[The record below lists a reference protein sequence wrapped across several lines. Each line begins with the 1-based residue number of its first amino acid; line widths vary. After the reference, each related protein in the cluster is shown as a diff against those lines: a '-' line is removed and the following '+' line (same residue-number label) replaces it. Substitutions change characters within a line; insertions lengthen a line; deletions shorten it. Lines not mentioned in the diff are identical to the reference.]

1 MRAIIR
7 GYQKLKQSGEI
18 DRIARVNEAL
28 TETLLKIDCNRFS
41 PTFMGSG
48 VACGE
53 VITRQYLLSRIGG
66 INLNRALLLSLDRKN
81 SRVIFPLPK
90 IWREKINC
98 NNFRVARFRSAFLWQ
113 LYVVLMWVYGVVGVF
128 KIGLRAAICRGSAN
142 REPVDYIYFVGLG
155 PKNMPSSGASNKSYD
170 IISWYLQWNG
180 RNEKNHEIRHCVSSA
195 TTRYVSNTTLVYQKD
210 PFPVLGW
217 QGNLKYF
224 LWGFWAVLFSF
235 IDMMRGRWWP
245 ALLLNEAAKA
255 AYLRR
260 LPCKLLAREYLFHN
274 SGWIYRPLWTY
285 DAESR
290 GSQIIFYFYS
300 TNCESFMMREGD
312 SPISYGYK
320 AMSWSR
326 YLVWDEYQAEF
337 VKRSV
342 GADVNINVVG
352 PIWFSGS
359 SPMELP
365 LVNNP
370 CVAVFDVTPFRYSRF
385 CVLGA
390 RDEYYSPF
398 VVNLFLAHVSEAL
411 KESGMLML
419 WKQKRNIGK
428 LAHPQYRYYSDMLM
442 SMSHVRCIDP
452 DISAV
457 SIVESSVAVISL
469 PFTSTAIIARN
480 TGKPSVYYDPTG
492 RLRRDDPASHGIEI
506 LSGIQDLS
514 RWIATHTFCA

>member
-1 MRAIIR
+1 VRAIIR
-7 GYQKLKQSGEI
+7 GYQKLKQSGEV
-18 DRIARVNEAL
+18 DRIARVNEVL
-28 TETLLKIDCNRFS
+28 TETLLTIDGNQFS

-53 VITRQYLLSRIGG
+53 VIARQYLLSRIGG
-66 INLNRALLLSLDRKN
+66 ANLNQALLLSLGRK
-81 SRVIFPLPK
+81 SGRVVFPLPK

-113 LYVVLMWVYGVVGVF
+113 IYVVLMWVYGVFGVF
-128 KIGLRAAICRGSAN
+128 KLGLKAGIFRDSAS
-142 REPVDYIYFVGLG
+142 REPVDYVYFVGLG
-155 PKNMPSSGASNKSYD
+155 SKNMPSSGASTKSYD

-180 RNEKNHEIRHCVSSA
+180 RNEKKHEIRHGVSGA
-195 TTRYVSNTTLVYQKD
+195 TVRYVSNTSLVYQKD
-210 PFPVLGW
+210 PFPVLRW

-224 LWGFWAVLFSF
+224 LWGFWAVLFSC
-235 IDMMRGRWWP
+235 IEMTRGRWWP
-245 ALLLNEAAKA
+245 ALLLNEAGKA
-255 AYLRR
+255 AYLRQ
-260 LPCKLLAREYLFHN
+260 LPHRLLAREYLFHN

-300 TNCESFMMREGD
+300 TNCESFMMRGGEA
-312 SPISYGYK
+312 PVSYGYK

-342 GADVNINVVG
+342 GAGVNIDVVG

-359 SPMELP
+359 SPMEQP
-365 LVNNP
+365 VVNNR

-390 RDEYYSPF
+390 RDEYYSPP
-398 VVNLFLAHVSEAL
+398 VVNQFLAQVSEAL
-411 KESGMLML
+411 KESGLVML

-428 LAHPQYRYYSDMLM
+428 NAHPQYRYFSDMLM
-442 SMSHVRCIDP
+442 SMSHVRCVDP

-457 SIVESSVAVISL
+457 SVVESSVAVISM
-469 PFTSTAIIARN
+469 PFTSTALIAKN
-480 TGKPSVYYDPTG
+480 MGKPSVYYDPTG
-492 RLRRDDPASHGIEI
+492 CLQRDDPASHGIEI
-506 LSGIQDLS
+506 LSDIQDLS
-514 RWIATHTFCA
+514 KWIAMHTSCA